1 MVMSVRL
8 CAESP
13 VAVNKAMALATWV
26 ARKAR
31 RSDLRGRDEKMG
43 EKNAM
48 TFFLQRYGRS
58 AGSERHAAET
68 GRRSFD

>member
-1 MVMSVRL
+1 
-8 CAESP
+8 
-13 VAVNKAMALATWV
+13 VAVNKAMALATWL
-26 ARKAR
+26 ARKAKR
-31 RSDLRGRDEKMG
+31 PADRRGRDEKNG

-58 AGSERHAAET
+58 AGWERHAAET

>member
-1 MVMSVRL
+1 
-8 CAESP
+8 
-13 VAVNKAMALATWV
+13 
-26 ARKAR
+26 
-31 RSDLRGRDEKMG
+31 MG

-58 AGSERHAAET
+58 AGWERHAAET